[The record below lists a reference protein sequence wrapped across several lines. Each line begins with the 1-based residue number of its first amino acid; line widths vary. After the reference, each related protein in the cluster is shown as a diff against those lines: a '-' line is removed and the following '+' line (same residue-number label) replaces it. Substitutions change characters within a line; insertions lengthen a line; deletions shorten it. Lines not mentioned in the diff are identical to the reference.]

1 MKLMMRTGMA
11 LLAVGA
17 AGLMGGC
24 ATDPVGEA
32 VADNTYFQTAPMP
45 DGGIYMH
52 RYQLGIQPSLQNLYR
67 PYGIQ
72 PVGER
77 ILPDMTAMPTLDG
90 EMADPL
96 SPYGP
101 NAPCVRSLWW

>member
-1 MKLMMRTGMA
+1 MKWMMKTGLV

-17 AGLMGGC
+17 AGMLGGC

-32 VADNTYFQTAPMP
+32 VATEDFYQTAPTP
-45 DGGIYMH
+45 DGGIYMK
-52 RYQLGIQPSLQNLYR
+52 RYQMGIQPSLQNIYR
-67 PYGIQ
+67 PYGID

-77 ILPDMTAMPTLDG
+77 ILPERGGMPTLDG
-90 EMADPL
+90 ELSSPL